1 MSPRGGTGAG
11 TTTRGWLGYAL
22 RALARNLG
30 AGLRL
35 ALLLPVRRLDFR
47 VDAAQVVLLFAL
59 TCAIDVVG
67 DRMHAGPLASFQWL
81 AAGKELAGI
90 ALLGACALVVQAMLR
105 RAGAALAVV
114 VLVLAAWPW
123 VEVVQYAGTLA
134 AARWP
139 RAAGPIGYAILAW
152 IVAILVRAVALVADA
167 PPRRR
172 WLMASAGGF
181 ALALPLVLSPLFVDD
196 VPWFG
201 GAATDAGGAISPASE
216 PVLAAQAQ
224 LLDDALADLDDRD
237 PGAPNLYFVAYA
249 PDGAE
254 SAWTA
259 HMARVQAIVDDRLD
273 TKGRSIVLRN
283 DPATLLTTPFATV
296 SNLRETLAE
305 IAAAADPDDDIL
317 MLYIGAAGGR
327 RGRIDGTLPP
337 LDLIALTPAGL
348 RSLLDD
354 AGFAWRIV
362 VVAACYA
369 GAYADVLADDHT
381 AVVAATDGEHPSFGC
396 AGRGD
401 PTFFGDALFA
411 QGFARSDSLATAFD
425 VARASVAARERERGL
440 AASNPVM
447 RIGARIAPRIRH
459 LRRFG
464 GSGNVTA
471 SAGRVVARPPARAT
485 LRL

>member
-1 MSPRGGTGAG
+1 VTNARG
-11 TTTRGWLGYAL
+11 RLRYAL
-22 RALARNLG
+22 GALARNLA

-35 ALLLPVRRLDFR
+35 ALLLPVKRLAFR
-47 VDAAQVVLLFAL
+47 VDLAQLVLLFAL
-59 TCAIDVVG
+59 TCAIDVAG
-67 DRMHAGPLASFQWL
+67 DRLRAGPLASFQWL

-90 ALLGACALVVQAMLR
+90 ALLGACALLVQAMLR
-105 RAGAALAVV
+105 RAGAALAIVV
-114 VLVLAAWPW
+114 IVLAAWPW
-123 VEVVQYAGTLA
+123 VEIAQYAENGV

-139 RAAGPIGYAILAW
+139 DAANIVGYAILAW
-152 IVAILVRAVALVADA
+152 IVAILVRAVALEADA

-172 WLMASAGGF
+172 WALAGAGGI
-181 ALALPLVLSPLFVDD
+181 ALALPLVLSPVFVDD
-196 VPWFG
+196 VPWFRG
-201 GAATDAGGAISPASE
+201 EATDVAGAISPASE

-249 PDGAE
+249 PDGAQG
-254 SAWTA
+254 AWTA
-259 HMARVQAIVDDRLD
+259 HMTRVQKIVDDRLD

-283 DPATLLTTPFATV
+283 DPETMLTTPFATV

-305 IAAAADPDDDIL
+305 IAAAADPDEDVL
-317 MLYIGAAGGR
+317 MLYIGAAGGKG
-327 RGRIDGTLPP
+327 GRIDGTLPP
-337 LDLIALTPAGL
+337 LDLVALTPSGL

-369 GAYADVLADDHT
+369 SAYADVLDDDHT
-381 AVVAATDGEHPSFGC
+381 AVVAASSGERASSGC
-396 AGRGD
+396 DGRGD

-411 QGFARSDSLATAFD
+411 EGFARSDSLTAAFD
-425 VARASVAARERERGL
+425 VARGLVAARERERGL

-447 RIGARIAPRIRH
+447 RVGARIAPRIRH

-464 GSGNVTA
+464 GNGNVTA
-471 SAGRVVARPPARAT
+471 RLARAPARVTA
-485 LRL
+485 RL